1 MNLSSKR
8 LPVVIAKDQLGN
20 AVRLTSNPKYSYV
33 KLTQERILFDFNTG
47 WTKSVKYTAIIK
59 GDTET
64 LRKLNYDKIQELPGN
79 IVVVESTTPTNPN
92 DIERDIKR
100 TGKDGVILC
109 TPDGEPIYRK
119 CLYDPTG
126 VQEDILVQHQSIEVD
141 KSVPVKEEVKTEEPE
156 ALQQEEQEEEDSNQ
170 LSMFSEESTIEEE
183 VEELLENS
191 NEESEEEDEE
201 ENVYIQEPTQKTKVS
216 LGSIGNNFVEQE
228 IQEDFEDLNE
238 EFTFDIEG

>member
-8 LPVVIAKDQLGN
+8 LPVVIVKDQLGN
-20 AVRLTSNPKYSYV
+20 AVRLTKNPEYSFV

-59 GDTET
+59 GDTDT

-79 IVVVESTTPTNPN
+79 IVVVESTTPSNPN

-109 TPDGEPIYRK
+109 TPNGEPIYRK

-126 VQEDILVQHQSIEVD
+126 VQEDILVQHQSIEVE
-141 KSVPVKEEVKTEEPE
+141 KPVQVKEVVKTEEPE
-156 ALQQEEQEEEDSNQ
+156 ATDEVQEEEDSNQ
-170 LSMFSEESTIEEE
+170 LSMFSKESTVEEE
-183 VEELLENS
+183 VEELLENC
-191 NEESEEEDEE
+191 NEESEEEEVD
-201 ENVYIQEPTQKTKVS
+201 VYIQEPTEKTKVN
-216 LGSIGNNFVEQE
+216 LGSIGNNFEEEE
-228 IQEDFEDLNE
+228 IQEEFEDLSE